1 MLAWVQLE
9 VRLSSM
15 RFMIPHSFLPLSPFC
30 WGISN
35 FPVSVEGGRVGDG
48 VGWDEKNLGEI
59 FAWKSMSKNV

>member
-48 VGWDEKNLGEI
+48 VGGMKRIWERSLLGK
-59 FAWKSMSKNV
+59 A